1 MLELLPNLRLIG
13 GRRDLMLEQGTDRIE
28 AFLLRLPRGS
38 RRHVLRGWRER
49 YLDFGQVER
58 FWERERRKGKREN
71 GGMLQR

>member
-1 MLELLPNLRLIG
+1 
-13 GRRDLMLEQGTDRIE
+13 MLEQGTDRIE

-58 FWERERRKGKREN
+58 FWEREREEKGREKMVGCFREEC
-71 GGMLQR
+71 GGYEIDGFLLSFF